1 LADVV
6 GRRSLEGAHE
16 KGGVE
21 GEIGYFRR
29 NHLVPI
35 PVVRDWDHL
44 IEICRLASIEEESR
58 HLDGRTESIGE
69 MWAQERAHLLSW
81 PGERF
86 DSALRVTARVDAKG
100 RVMVLRNRYSA
111 PVMLTG
117 CVVEAVVHSREVV
130 IQHGGKEIGRH
141 PRRYGVG
148 GDRLVLDHYLEVLR
162 YKPRARRVN
171 PAESGHRRRQL
182 PCTLRHVLRQIAA
195 PLRAERRSPADGR
208 RAVPPPRARCA
219 VAACEQGRSVRFTTV
234 AALVNELLEARDERT
249 LSRVVSRWSRFD
261 LLIADELGYVTLPST
276 GAELLFQILA
286 QRSEARSVI
295 ITTNLLFSEWTN
307 VFSDPRL
314 CKAIVERLTYRSHIV
329 ETGTES
335 YRFKQSVN
343 RHNGALR
350 TTPRA
355 TSRTRAAHSANGPR
369 NSLPA
374 ASTT

>member
-1 LADVV
+1 M
-6 GRRSLEGAHE
+6 
-16 KGGVE
+16 
-21 GEIGYFRR
+21 
-29 NHLVPI
+29 PT

-58 HLDGRTESIGE
+58 HLDGRTKSIGE
-69 MWAQERAHLLSW
+69 MWAQERAHLLSL

-130 IQHGGKEIGRH
+130 IQHGGKEVGRH

-148 GDRLVLDHYLEVLR
+148 GDRLVLDHSTRRRRLR
-162 YKPRARRVN
+162 TGTLRAFHYRRGARQRIARSARRTD
-171 PAESGHRRRQL
+171 AG
-182 PCTLRHVLRQIAA
+182 
-195 PLRAERRSPADGR
+195 
-208 RAVPPPRARCA
+208 
-219 VAACEQGRSVRFTTV
+219 
-234 AALVNELLEARDERT
+234 
-249 LSRVVSRWSRFD
+249 
-261 LLIADELGYVTLPST
+261 
-276 GAELLFQILA
+276 
-286 QRSEARSVI
+286 SVI
-295 ITTNLLFSEWTN
+295 ITTNLPFSEWTN

-314 CKAIVERLTYRSHIV
+314 CKAVVERLTYRSHIV
-329 ETGTES
+329 ETGIES

-369 NSLPA
+369 NALPA